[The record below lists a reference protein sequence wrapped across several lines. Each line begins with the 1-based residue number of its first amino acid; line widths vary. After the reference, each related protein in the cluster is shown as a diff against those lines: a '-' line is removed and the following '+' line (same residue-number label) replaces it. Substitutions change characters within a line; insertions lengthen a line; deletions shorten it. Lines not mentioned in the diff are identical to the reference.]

1 MNLAKKIIY
10 IFYILF
16 FLNIFAFG
24 TFAQQVKIIAK
35 IDDEIITNMDVQ
47 NEYNYLITLNTK
59 LQNLGKQD
67 ILEFAKNSLVKEKIK
82 KKEILKLYE
91 LGNKN
96 PLINDL
102 IKDIFIN
109 LGFNSEEE
117 FKKYL
122 ISQNISFED
131 VYKKIEIESVW
142 NQMIYT
148 KFKNKLV
155 IDENELK
162 KKIKNNKEQ
171 LVSYLLYELVFD
183 FKDKNDFNKKYS
195 EIKKTI
201 NTVGFEKAVIKYS
214 IANSKNNSGLIGWVN
229 QNNLSKKIENE
240 LVNLKKGQITKAIK
254 VPAGMLILKLDDTKL
269 VDLNIDVEKE
279 LQKLVQYKINDQLN
293 NYSTI
298 YYNKIKNNSSIN
310 EF

>member
-1 MNLAKKIIY
+1 MNLVKKIIY
-10 IFYILF
+10 IFYILS
-16 FLNIFAFG
+16 FLNIFAFE
-24 TFAQQVKIIAK
+24 TYAKQVKIIVK
-35 IDDEIITNMDVQ
+35 VDDEIITNMDVQ
-47 NEYNYLITLNTK
+47 NEYNYLISLNTK
-59 LQNLGKQD
+59 LQNLDKQD

-96 PLINDL
+96 PVINDL

-109 LGFNSEEE
+109 LGLNSEEE

-122 ISQNISFED
+122 ISQNINFED

-142 NQMIYT
+142 NQMIYS

-162 KKIKNNKEQ
+162 KKILNNKEQ
-171 LVSYLLYELVFD
+171 SISYLLYELVFD
-183 FKDKNDFNKKYS
+183 FKDKDDFKRKYS

-201 NTVGFEKAVIKYS
+201 NELSFEEAVIKYS

-240 LVNLKKGQITKAIK
+240 LVNLNKGQITKAIK

-269 VDLNIDVEKE
+269 VDLNIDIDKE
-279 LQKLVQYKINDQLN
+279 LQKLVQYKINNQLN

>member
-1 MNLAKKIIY
+1 MNLVKKIIY
-10 IFYILF
+10 IFYILS
-16 FLNIFAFG
+16 FLNIFAFE
-24 TFAQQVKIIAK
+24 TYAKQVKIIVK

-47 NEYNYLITLNTK
+47 NEYNYLISLNTK
-59 LQNLGKQD
+59 LQNLDKQD

-82 KKEILKLYE
+82 KKEISKLYE

-96 PLINDL
+96 PVINDL

-109 LGFNSEEE
+109 LGLNSEEE

-122 ISQNISFED
+122 ISQNINFED

-142 NQMIYT
+142 NQMIYS

-162 KKIKNNKEQ
+162 KKILSNKEQ
-171 LVSYLLYELVFD
+171 SISYLLYELVFD
-183 FKDKNDFNKKYS
+183 FKDKDDFKRKYS

-201 NTVGFEKAVIKYS
+201 NEVGFEEAVIKYS

-240 LVNLKKGQITKAIK
+240 LVNLNKGQITKAIK

-269 VDLNIDVEKE
+269 IDLNIDIDKE